1 MMRKRFKR
9 MMQFFLVIAISFF
22 ILTPPAYLRY
32 SNLSEAKFL
41 SSDLGFENTDREN
54 RTPDNE
60 NDLKVFGPT
69 AFFIISLLGTHL
81 FEQSLHLF
89 PQTFSLRHQTF
100 RLRC

>member
-1 MMRKRFKR
+1 MKTRFKSI
-9 MMQFFLVIAISFF
+9 QIFLVLAIFVF

-32 SNLSEAKFL
+32 SNLLEAKFL
-41 SSDLGFENTDREN
+41 SSDLGFENPDREN
-54 RTPDNE
+54 RSPDNE

-89 PQTFSLRHQTF
+89 PQAFSLHHHTF